1 MRFNDLT
8 LLQNE
13 IEEEVDP
20 DVAFFSDLR
29 RKRLS
34 LEHVNKLRK
43 LKDLREYESKQRAK
57 LVKQMYA
64 RPPAA

>member
-8 LLQNE
+8 LINDE
-13 IEEEVDP
+13 IENEVDP
-20 DVAFFSDLR
+20 DVAFFGDLR

-43 LKDLREYESKQRAK
+43 MKDLRDYESKQRLK